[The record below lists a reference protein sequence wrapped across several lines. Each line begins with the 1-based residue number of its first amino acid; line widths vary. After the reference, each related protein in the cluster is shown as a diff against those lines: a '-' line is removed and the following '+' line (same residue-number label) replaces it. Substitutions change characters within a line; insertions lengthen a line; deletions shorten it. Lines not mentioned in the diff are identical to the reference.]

1 MASFT
6 TQEAQQLFSQY
17 TSEELQS
24 MLGKA
29 KFTEL
34 SSKLK
39 ETKPAKQEAPVVQ
52 SFREGGEVM
61 PLPLSG
67 TSLPKPRSYGELFT
81 DIDSTVRGMGKGV
94 LSVGLGLPG
103 DLLALLGGAGS
114 FIGIPGESFFRPE
127 EERGFLPRLKRAAGT
142 VDKISSGVGSLAFE
156 EAAINRLLENE
167 AGLSDRDLALQLEA
181 LKTGAFTGPLTP
193 AALGLKA
200 APKLVSTLDKIEE
213 AVDVVK
219 TKPISEISYNP
230 EEKRI
235 LESEGSTGG
244 FLRELFADDDTYVV
258 DTFENFGIADVDID
272 DPAKLPKGDALKF
285 REKIYNQTQ
294 ESLKDQ
300 PETMLVYRHGK
311 TDLPVNQG
319 YPISFTL
326 APFRGQLP
334 SQGYKKNA
342 KGEFLKED
350 DFEVYEV
357 DKKDILANFEGV
369 VPRYASSGA
378 GGERELLIFSDK
390 VKPYQPSFDDD
401 VVQGVGSLDP
411 VKEAAQLAREE
422 KRQKKKARQEAAA
435 FVPNEA
441 KNTAASD
448 YVSNEL
454 TNILAGAPTS
464 QVAPV
469 RLLEMDELLKKM
481 RYNFKSGRLLFNPDS
496 GLGMSQADKPRN
508 SKSVLKSFDR
518 LGVTKNEL
526 KQTGLL
532 DYLNANNEV
541 KLSDLQ
547 EVFDTNKPD
556 FKMVR
561 LDEEPGATEYSNV
574 QRLTQNPGDT
584 NVDVGYETVDV
595 MTHAYFDEGQPRI
608 RNDVVADPHFTSA
621 RVPVG
626 DYSDEYNTDLID
638 LPNSMFH
645 TRGSTILF
653 DQGTDL
659 QVKFPRG
666 VQVIEELQMDYLKE
680 SKRIKNAAD
689 PKERAKIE
697 ANIRL
702 AQDNVR
708 DNSKEVMN
716 IFKDDFVMNEI
727 GAELIGFGRS
737 DDFMAREAADLG
749 LTVDEYKAGLA
760 RAKLAGRFSGDLV
773 GRPINY
779 AARGAK
785 QDSDGQFILLK
796 DSIKEGMEFNGQA
809 LLDLADEID
818 GLTDV
823 EKSQFSAVFQS
834 LDTNKMRVMGEQI
847 IQHGREAN
855 ALKTIDELKKV
866 KTLDPS
872 INTKIDELV
881 PEYREKTK
889 ALNREIAELE
899 QSVNNYNKITMDDT
913 LRNEGKIDAINER
926 IKYIEENVP
935 AGSNETIPYLPRG
948 NFDPGD
954 QISLSREQILDKY
967 ADDRTFYENQLK
979 ETRKRGDL
987 DNPEASALRDKL
999 GKKQKEL
1006 ADYDS
1011 QFRQDNPEI
1020 TYFLDED
1027 NFGRT
1032 REVTPDSVF
1041 QDQTTT
1047 AMYMIKQEIA
1057 LAVQKGLDGIV
1068 LPNYQDIASLR
1079 GKNPELFKQTYDD
1092 APRNVQ
1098 KELEKFGF
1106 EVGSIEIPFDGGTK
1120 NFPDMSPK
1128 YKSLYIKFPEGLDNF
1143 EPEVKLAK
1151 GGLVRKQ
1158 VV

>member
-29 KFTEL
+29 RFTEL

-52 SFREGGEVM
+52 SFSNGGEVM

-67 TSLPKPRSYGELFT
+67 VSLAKPRSYGELFT
-81 DIDSTVRGMGKGV
+81 DIDSTIRGLGKGA

-103 DLLALLGGAGS
+103 DVLALLGGAGS

-142 VDKISSGVGSLAFE
+142 VDRISSGIGSLMFE

-167 AGLSDRDLALQLEA
+167 AGLSDRDLALQIEA

-193 AALGLKA
+193 AALGLKT

-213 AVDVVK
+213 AVDVAK
-219 TKPISEISYNP
+219 SKPISEIAYNP

-235 LESEGSTGG
+235 LEGDGNTGG
-244 FLRELFADDDTYVV
+244 LLRMLFADDDTYVV
-258 DTFENFGIADVDID
+258 DTFENFGVDADLLD
-272 DPAKLPKGDALKF
+272 DPAKLPKGGALEFK
-285 REKIYNQTQ
+285 EKIYNQTQ

-300 PETMLVYRHGK
+300 PEKMLVYRHGK
-311 TDLPVNQG
+311 TDLPVHQG

-326 APFRGQLP
+326 APFRGTLP
-334 SQGYKKNA
+334 SQGYDKNA
-342 KGEFLKED
+342 KGVFLKEE

-369 VPRYASSGA
+369 VPRYTSSGA
-378 GGERELLIFSDK
+378 GHERELLIYPDK
-390 VKPYQPSFDDD
+390 VKLYQPSFDDD

-422 KRQKKKARQEAAA
+422 RRQKKKARQEAAA
-435 FVPNEA
+435 LVPDEA

-584 NVDVGYETVDV
+584 DVDVGYETVDV

-626 DYSDEYNTDLID
+626 DSSDGGTDLID

-680 SKRIKNAAD
+680 SRRIKNAAD

-737 DDFMAREAADLG
+737 DDFMVREAADLG

-785 QDSDGQFILLK
+785 QDSDGQFILPK

-818 GLTDV
+818 DLTDV

-899 QSVNNYNKITMDDT
+899 QSVNNYNKITMEST
-913 LRNEGKIDAINER
+913 RRNETKIDDVNKR
-926 IKYIEENVP
+926 IKYVEENVP
-935 AGSNETIPYLPRG
+935 AGSNETILYLPRG
-948 NFDPGD
+948 SFDPADGER
-954 QISLSREQILDKY
+954 LSREQILDRY
-967 ADDRTFYENQLK
+967 ADDRAFYENQLK

-987 DNPEASALRDKL
+987 DNPEASALTEKL
-999 GKKQKEL
+999 GNKRKEL

-1057 LAVQKGLDGIV
+1057 LAIQKGLDGIV

-1079 GKNPELFKQTYDD
+1079 GKDPELFKQTYDD

-1098 KELEKFGF
+1098 KELEKLGF